1 MLSLRIVSGEMELDF
16 RRPPPPVVRTSV
28 LRRLL
33 AESVR
38 RILPSSIAPPQP
50 AGETVEPPTAD
61 VPSRTI
67 PPASVNRAA
76 ALLDYVVMVGYRPRA
91 TRKEAII
98 LMGNLVQDN
107 RSAVLTTP
115 LGKDVLV
122 VTEFSA
128 TEGLNE
134 LFEYHIEALSGQENI
149 DFDKAIGQGCM
160 VKMDTDDGK
169 KRIFHGIM
177 TEAQWLGQPDKEI
190 YSYRFVLRPW
200 LWLLGHRADCRIF
213 LDKSVR
219 DIIREVFSK
228 AGFTDFDD
236 RTTGSYDQIDYCV
249 QYRETD
255 LAFVCRMMEHW
266 GIYYFFEPSDG
277 KHTLV
282 MADSH
287 SSHKPFSDLS
297 KVEFNPRAG
306 AGQDEK
312 QTLNTWVPE
321 RRFRTGK
328 VSFNDYDYTAP
339 NKNLLA
345 SKAASEKYTN
355 AKLEV
360 YDYHY
365 KYTDQGKGNDL
376 AQHRLDAEQA
386 MDQRRQGSGD
396 ASSLYPGGLVTL
408 DKHPVSSENKEYLVV
423 HASHHFTEQTYRSS
437 GSGLGTTAG
446 YDGTYEFQL
455 GDRPFRPLPLTPKP
469 RIYGIQT
476 AIVVGKKGE
485 DSEEIST
492 DELGRIWVKFHWDRD
507 PQKTCPIRV
516 AQVWAGNSWGA
527 IFTPRLGME
536 VVVDFLEGDPDRPLV
551 TGCVYNG
558 NNSPPYALP
567 DNKTMDGWKS
577 NSSKGGGGYNEFVFE
592 DKKSSEK
599 IRMHGEKDHEVVIK
613 DTQTVTIGEAFTS
626 QNGSASRNWTLKQGD
641 DNLEVSSGNQKVH
654 IAQQQTINVDNDIT
668 ITSFTSITL
677 KVGGNQVVIDQSGVH
692 IQGMQIDLKGNAT
705 IQQNAPMI
713 TIN

>member
-1 MLSLRIVSGEMELDF
+1 
-16 RRPPPPVVRTSV
+16 
-28 LRRLL
+28 
-33 AESVR
+33 
-38 RILPSSIAPPQP
+38 
-50 AGETVEPPTAD
+50 
-61 VPSRTI
+61 
-67 PPASVNRAA
+67 
-76 ALLDYVVMVGYRPRA
+76 
-91 TRKEAII
+91 
-98 LMGNLVQDN
+98 MGNLDQKD

-115 LGKDVLV
+115 LGENVLV

-134 LFEYHIEALSGQENI
+134 LFEYRIEALSEQENL
-149 DFDKAIGQGCM
+149 DFDKAIGQGCTI
-160 VKMDTDDGK
+160 KMDTADGK

-177 TEAQWLGQPDKEI
+177 TEAEWLARIGPTDKSL
-190 YSYRFVLRPW
+190 YLYRIVLRPW
-200 LWLLGHRADCRIF
+200 LWLLGHKADCRIF
-213 LDKSVR
+213 LDKSVE

-228 AGFTDFDD
+228 AGFSDYQF
-236 RTTGSYDQIDYCV
+236 RTTGSYDQIEYCV

-277 KHTLV
+277 KHTMV

-297 KVEFNPRAG
+297 KVELNQAVGG
-306 AGQDEK
+306 AFQAEK
-312 QTLNTWVPE
+312 QVLNSWTSE

-328 VSFNDYDYTAP
+328 VCFNDYDYLQP
-339 NKNLLA
+339 RKDLKA
-345 SKAASEKYTN
+345 SKEANEKYTHS
-355 AKLEV
+355 KLEV

-365 KYTDQGKGNDL
+365 KYTDKSKGENL
-376 AQHRLDAEQA
+376 AQQRLDAEQA
-386 MDQRRQGSGD
+386 MDHRRCGAGD
-396 ASSLYPGGLVTL
+396 AASLYPGGLVTL
-408 DKHPVSSENKEYLVV
+408 DKHPVSDENKEYLVV
-423 HASHHFTEQTYRSS
+423 HASHRFTAQAYRSS
-437 GSGLGTTAG
+437 GSHPGATDG
-446 YDGTYEFQL
+446 YDGTYTFQA

-476 AIVVGKKGE
+476 AKVVGKKGE

-492 DELGRIWVKFHWDRD
+492 DELGRIWVKFHWDRE

-516 AQVWAGNSWGA
+516 AQVWAGKKWGG

-551 TGCVYNG
+551 TGCVYNDD
-558 NNSPPYALP
+558 NKPPYDLP

-613 DTQTVTIGEAFTS
+613 DTQTVTIGESFSS
-626 QNGSASRNWTLKQGD
+626 QNGPASRNWTLKQGD
-641 DNLEVSSGNQKVH
+641 DKLEVASGNQKVH
-654 IAQQQTINVDNDIT
+654 IAQQQTIDVDNNIT

-677 KVGGNQVVIDQSGVH
+677 KVGSNQVVIDQSGVH

>member
-1 MLSLRIVSGEMELDF
+1 LS
-16 RRPPPPVVRTSV
+16 
-28 LRRLL
+28 
-33 AESVR
+33 A
-38 RILPSSIAPPQP
+38 
-50 AGETVEPPTAD
+50 
-61 VPSRTI
+61 
-67 PPASVNRAA
+67 
-76 ALLDYVVMVGYRPRA
+76 A
-91 TRKEAII
+91 TRKEVII
-98 LMGNLVQDN
+98 AMGKLAQTD
-107 RSAVLTTP
+107 RSAELTTP

-128 TEGLNE
+128 AEGLNE
-134 LFEYHIEALSGQENI
+134 LFEYHIEALSEQENL
-149 DFDKAIGQGCM
+149 DFDKAIGQGSM
-160 VKMDTDDGK
+160 VKMKTDDGK
-169 KRIFHGIM
+169 TRIFHGIM
-177 TEAQWLGQPDKEI
+177 SEAQWLGQPDKEL
-190 YSYRFVLRPW
+190 YLYRVVLRPW
-200 LWLLGHRADCRIF
+200 LWLLGHKADCRIF
-213 LDKSVR
+213 LDKTVN
-219 DIIREVFSK
+219 DIIKEVLSK

-236 RTTGSYDQIDYCV
+236 RTTGSYEKIEYCV

-255 LAFVCRMMEHW
+255 LAFVCRMMEHY

-277 KHTLV
+277 KHMLV
-282 MADSH
+282 MADSR
-287 SSHKPFSDLS
+287 SSHKPISDLP
-297 KVEFNPRAG
+297 KVTYNPIAG
-306 AGQDEK
+306 AFQDDE
-312 QTLNTWVPE
+312 QTLREWVSE

-328 VSFNDYDYTAP
+328 VCFNDYDYLQP
-339 NKNLLA
+339 RKDL
-345 SKAASEKYTN
+345 KATKEAAEKYTH

-365 KYTDQGKGNDL
+365 KYNDKGKGEDL

-386 MDQRRQGSGD
+386 IDHRRRGSGD
-396 ASSLYPGGLVTL
+396 AASLYPGGLVTL
-408 DKHPVSSENKEYLVV
+408 DKHPASQENKEYLVV
-423 HASHHFTEQTYRSS
+423 HASHHFTEQIYRSS

-446 YDGTYEFQL
+446 YDGTYVFQQ

-476 AIVVGKKGE
+476 AKVVGKKGE

-492 DELGRIWVKFHWDRD
+492 DELGRIWVKFHWDRE

-516 AQVWAGNSWGA
+516 AQVWAGKKWGG

-558 NNSPPYALP
+558 DNQPPYALP

-577 NSSKGGGGYNEFVFE
+577 DSSKGGGGYNEFVFD

-626 QNGSASRNWTLKQGD
+626 QNGPASRNWTLKQGD
-641 DNLEVSSGNQKVH
+641 DKLEVATGNQKVH

-677 KVGGNQVVIDQSGVH
+677 KVGINQVVIDNSGVH
-692 IQGMQIDLKGNAT
+692 ITAMTIDLHGNTLIEQKCAL
-705 IQQNAPMI
+705 I